1 MAITLAPLAASPGG
15 PLWDPQFAED
25 AELVHGIDPDV
36 VLVPDVDN
44 LRLIARRGH
53 GACQRAQGRV

>member
-1 MAITLAPLAASPGG
+1 MTGEWDLDGNWPLC
-15 PLWDPQFAED
+15 DPQFVED
-25 AELVHGIDPDV
+25 AELVHGIGPDV

-44 LRLIARRGH
+44 LLLIARRGH